1 MEGNLYLMLT
11 YLGINLHL
19 RKQTMDW
26 TTKLAKRGIK
36 ILFQDEEN
44 LVLETYN
51 LLDTLCYVTS
61 SNRWIIDELIPDD
74 FYRDGRKIERNILS
88 YKRKQH
94 VQN

>member
-1 MEGNLYLMLT
+1 MRLY
-11 YLGINLHL
+11 
-19 RKQTMDW
+19 RKMDW
-26 TTKLAKRGIK
+26 TNELAKRGIK
-36 ILFQDEEN
+36 VLLHDN
-44 LVLETYN
+44 DTLVLQTYN
-51 LLDTLCYVTS
+51 LFDTLCYVTS